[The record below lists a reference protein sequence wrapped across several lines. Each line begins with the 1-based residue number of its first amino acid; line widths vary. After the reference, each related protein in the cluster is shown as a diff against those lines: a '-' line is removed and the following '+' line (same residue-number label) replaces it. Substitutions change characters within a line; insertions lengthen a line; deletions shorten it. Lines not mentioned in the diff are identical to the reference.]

1 MSLFF
6 CVQFVSAV
14 LETLVQLD
22 PRNLL
27 NEARST
33 GHKVAFTRS
42 ASMHFD
48 FQPPNG
54 LRFVSI
60 EKHVQFY
67 FHIKHFFPKQE
78 D

>member
-54 LRFVSI
+54 L
-60 EKHVQFY
+60 
-67 FHIKHFFPKQE
+67 
-78 D
+78 